1 MPAFESTSAFREAA
15 GFNREYANWNYERY
29 KVYLERAVQSGQIS
43 DRLRAQLEDYAQGQ
57 INEGFA
63 SPEDISAIAQRI
75 MPGLE
80 AAISSRRGRLDD
92 IQQLSNQRT
101 PTGETMGQIFQNT
114 NEQAT
119 DITRTGEL
127 NQGEIDANYGRN
139 VQGNETTSREVVGN
153 ISDSYG
159 SAARGVND
167 SFGGMR
173 RASGD
178 ATGRMVNRIGSGYSG
193 LRDSSARTYNG
204 LDSANRDV
212 TGGLLRSGDEAFGE
226 VAGARGRTYAG
237 AREDTAGTITGLE
250 GNARS
255 TANDLTS
262 RFGSAYGGLNTEA
275 GRTFDEQG
283 AGATDTFDSSIA
295 DAQSLAPTGQAQ
307 QARTERS
314 FAPNIAAAKARLRRR
329 GINADDAQAQ
339 QVIGE
344 IERDRARAADDSAAQ
359 FGERS
364 VDRVNELRMGRQSAL
379 ERIGN
384 NRLNTRIGLT
394 GEELGA
400 YERTQNTLRDA
411 MQRLGMEGLSRRTDL
426 NLSELSDTERQ
437 RLNQELMRQG
447 LNLGQLE
454 RQMNIAQQR
463 QQGEERLTEN
473 EISGTNRAEEAGI
486 NRDINLGTGQ
496 SDRAVQIGLRQGEDY
511 RNELLRRFGNDQ
523 TSDSTRTQA
532 TIGNNDQGY
541 TRTQDWR
548 TNSNNANLLNRA
560 LQTQDF
566 ETAAALLREQNGE
579 DITALNLRDMA
590 AQRGNDWIMNN
601 YARRDAG
608 AANIGNLYAREGQ
621 RETTAAN
628 LARGFGG
635 DAERNYARTY
645 EQEAGKGGWGT
656 RLIVGGVTAGLNA
669 VAPGLGTAVGGI
681 AGGALNGTS
690 AAGGGRVQTAGS
702 QQQGAQGQNGANSY
716 NFGWQMPTYQRPQNR
731 AINFG
736 NGYEQ
741 LYAGG

>member
-1 MPAFESTSAFREAA
+1 MSAFGPTSAAKEAG
-15 GFNREYANWNYERY
+15 GFSREYANWNYNQY
-29 KVYLERAVQSGQIS
+29 KVWLERAVQSGQIS
-43 DRLRAQLEDYAQGQ
+43 DRLRSQLEEYAQNQ

-114 NEQAT
+114 NDQAT

-139 VQGNETTSREVVGN
+139 VQGNENTSREVVGN

-173 RASGD
+173 RASGE

-204 LDSANRDV
+204 LDSANREV
-212 TGGLLRSGDEAFGE
+212 TGGLLRSGDAAFGE

-255 TANDLTS
+255 TASDLTS
-262 RFGSAYGGLNTEA
+262 RFGSAYGGLNVDA

-283 AGATDTFDSSIA
+283 AGATETFDSSIA
-295 DAQSLAPTGQAQ
+295 DAQSLAPTGEAQ
-307 QARTERS
+307 RARLERS

-344 IERDRARAADDSAAQ
+344 IERDRARASDDSAAQ

-394 GEELGA
+394 GDELAA
-400 YERTQNTLRDA
+400 YERTQNTLRTA
-411 MQRLGMEGLSRRTDL
+411 MERLGMEGLSRRTDL

-437 RLNQELMRQG
+437 LLNRELMRQG

-473 EISGTNRAEEAGI
+473 EIQGTNRAEEAGI
-486 NRDINLGTGQ
+486 NREIDLGTGQ
-496 SDRAVQIGLRQGEDY
+496 SDRAVQLGIRQGEDY

-523 TSDSTRTQA
+523 NSDATRTQA

-548 TNSNNANLLNRA
+548 TNANSANLLNRA

-579 DITALNLRDMA
+579 DITALQLRDMA
-590 AQRGNDWIMNN
+590 NQRGNDWVMNN
-601 YARRDAG
+601 FARRDAG

-621 RETTAAN
+621 REQSAAQT
-628 LARGFGG
+628 ARGFGG

-656 RLIVGGVTAGLNA
+656 RLLVGGLTAGLNA
-669 VAPGLGTAVGGI
+669 VAPGLGTAVGGV
-681 AGGALNGTS
+681 AGGALGGTS
-690 AAGGGRVQTAGS
+690 AAGGGRVQT
-702 QQQGAQGQNGANSY
+702 QQGQPGAQGQNGANAY